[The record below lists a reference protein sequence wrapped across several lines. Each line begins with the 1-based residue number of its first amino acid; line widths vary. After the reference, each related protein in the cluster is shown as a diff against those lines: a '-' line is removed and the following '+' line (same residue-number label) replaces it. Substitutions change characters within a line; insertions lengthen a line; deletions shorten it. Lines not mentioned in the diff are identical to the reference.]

1 MSFVV
6 GSMLLRILLGV
17 AFATHGAQ
25 KLFGW
30 FGGHGLAG
38 TGGFFAAL
46 GFRPGTAFAAAAGF
60 SELVGGLLLAFGFL
74 GAVGPA
80 LVLATML
87 VAALTVHV
95 KNGFFAQ
102 NNGFELPFL
111 YAVGALSY
119 AFAGFGPASLD
130 SALGITLFATPA
142 ATWVVLAV
150 GALGGLGALAVRHRA
165 PQEAPAA

>member
-6 GSMLLRILLGV
+6 GSTLLRILLGV
-17 AFATHGAQ
+17 AFATHGTQ

-30 FGGHGLAG
+30 FGGYGLAG
-38 TGGFFAAL
+38 TGGFFASL
-46 GFRPGTAFAAAAGF
+46 GFRPGTAFAAAAGL
-60 SELVGGLLLAFGFL
+60 SELVGGLLLASGFL

-87 VAALTVHV
+87 VAALSVHI

-102 NNGFELPFL
+102 NNGFELAFL

-119 AFAGFGPASLD
+119 AFAGFGPASVD

-142 ATWVVLAV
+142 ATWALLAIGV
-150 GALGGLGALAVRHRA
+150 LGGLGTIALRHKV
-165 PQEAPAA
+165 PQEAQAA